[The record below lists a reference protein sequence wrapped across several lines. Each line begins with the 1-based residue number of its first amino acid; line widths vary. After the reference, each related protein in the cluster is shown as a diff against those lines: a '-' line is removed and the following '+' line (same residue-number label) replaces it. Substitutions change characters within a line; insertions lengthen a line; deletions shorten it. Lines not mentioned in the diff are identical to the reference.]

1 VETDGNEAGI
11 AECVGGGTS
20 AVAAAKV
27 AGDALETQNQD
38 DIAITAETPA
48 IAITASITIVTSIA
62 EAVAIPIAIAI
73 TFLRWTILLLL
84 GSRQRSD
91 RNHQQNCQ
99 QWKDAS
105 GSILP

>member
-1 VETDGNEAGI
+1 METDGDEAGI
-11 AECVGGGTS
+11 ADSVRGGTS

-38 DIAITAETPA
+38 DIAIAAEASA
-48 IAITASITIVTSIA
+48 IASIAIVISIA

-73 TFLRWTILLLL
+73 TILRWTILLLL
-84 GSRQRSD
+84 GSGQRSH

-99 QWKDAS
+99 EGKDAS
-105 GSILP
+105 RSILP